1 MSWLALPPS
10 QRDLAI
16 RVCTRRQVDALRA
29 YFNANGQRRTAARDL
44 GIDRRTLDAHITA
57 AMTRVIADSDF
68 DPAPWIAAAHP
79 DTENATCA

>member
-16 RVCTRRQVDALRA
+16 RVCTRRQVEALRA
-29 YFNANGQRRTAARDL
+29 YFDAGGRKPAARTL
-44 GIDRRTLDAHITA
+44 GIDRKTLDGHISA

-68 DPAPWIAAAHP
+68 DPAPWIAAANP
-79 DTENATCA
+79 DMEDAQCA